1 MVSLCPVHKNMRNID
16 DNWLARGSM
25 SLDFERCCPIV
36 SNSTALRQNV
46 ACDHS
51 MSWWL
56 FAGSSMI
63 ILYWWLTY
71 PSEKYES
78 VGMIIPN
85 IWRNKCSKPPTSRAI
100 SYFDGL
106 SILSRR
112 CLRMPCW
119 PNQDELDHK
128 PAGML
133 WLVVLN
139 YPVVQCG
146 LWMFMMID
154 VS

>member
-1 MVSLCPVHKNMRNID
+1 MV
-16 DNWLARGSM
+16 
-25 SLDFERCCPIV
+25 
-36 SNSTALRQNV
+36 
-46 ACDHS
+46 
-51 MSWWL
+51 
-56 FAGSSMI
+56 

-78 VGMIIPN
+78 VGMIMPN
-85 IWRNKCSKPPTSRAI
+85 IWNKNVPNHQPVVLYHAI

-133 WLVVLN
+133 
-139 YPVVQCG
+139 
-146 LWMFMMID
+146 
-154 VS
+154 

>member
-1 MVSLCPVHKNMRNID
+1 
-16 DNWLARGSM
+16 M

-100 SYFDGL
+100 SCYI
-106 SILSRR
+106 ILRWSQHSQPEMSQNAMLAKSGRTR
-112 CLRMPCW
+112 PQTCRHALIGCL
-119 PNQDELDHK
+119 EL
-128 PAGML
+128 PGSSM
-133 WLVVLN
+133 W
-139 YPVVQCG
+139 
-146 LWMFMMID
+146 FMNVYD
-154 VS
+154 D